1 MVRNVHERRIAA
13 SPEAVGQLIDT
24 LAGDADLLWP
34 ANWPAMRFDRPLGVG
49 AEGGHGPIRYSVEAY
64 DPGRRVVFRFA
75 PGSGLDGIHYFVAL
89 PADGGAALLR
99 HVLEGTTYGSTRL
112 LWPLAIRP
120 MHDACAEDC
129 LDQAER
135 ALGVGPAAP
144 ARWSPW
150 VRLLFRLEARGAVRS
165 AAVPADV
172 IEMSGLPQPDHS
184 DAVVATIPAGA
195 RTDVD
200 GWYDTVF
207 SAAAMPGWLGTLFR
221 IRGSWR
227 GRSGCGRRSSPLAAA
242 CSRRGTARR
251 HGRRR

>member
-112 LWPLAIRP
+112 LWPLAIRWL
-120 MHDACAEDC
+120 HDACVEDSF
-129 LDQAER
+129 DQAER
-135 ALGVGPAAP
+135 ALGVGPARRP
-144 ARWSPW
+144 AGRSGCGCC
-150 VRLLFRLEARGAVRS
+150 ART
-165 AAVPADV
+165 PATACAWLTCPPTSSTL
-172 IEMSGLPQPDHS
+172 SGLPRPDYS
-184 DAVVATIPAGA
+184 DAVVATIPPGA
-195 RTDVD
+195 ATDVQS
-200 GWYDTVF
+200 WHDTVF
-207 SAAAMPGWLGTLFR
+207 SVAGMPAWVGRLMRSGA
-221 IRGSWR
+221 SWH
-227 GRSGCGRRSSPLAAA
+227 GRSGCGRRS
-242 CSRRGTARR
+242 
-251 HGRRR
+251 